1 MKKNVK
7 FCQKLLFYN
16 WQKKTK
22 VELLSGFIA
31 QKELSSGFIAQK
43 VFVRMSASFDRLASA
58 ERGARASAATPKI
71 GRKQVK
77 VHTQ

>member
-1 MKKNVK
+1 MKKK
-7 FCQKLLFYN
+7 CKIYQKLVVVL
-16 WQKKTK
+16 QLIKKRK
-22 VELLSGFIA
+22 LSYYLVLA
-31 QKELSSGFIAQK
+31 QKELSSGFVAQK

-58 ERGARASAATPKI
+58 ERGARASAAIPKI